1 VQIAGVNRG
10 GLRILNPRAQ
20 ETVLAGDELLALGA
34 PVHIAAFKVWVRERI
49 DETPE
54 DVMAD

>member
-1 VQIAGVNRG
+1 MNRG

-34 PVHIAAFKVWVRERI
+34 PVHIAAFKVWVRERV
-49 DETPE
+49 DEPPE
-54 DVMAD
+54 DMMAD